1 MEEANANRL
10 EIQMLGGF
18 TLHYQGKECVIG
30 RNSMVKYI
38 QLLQIVLVRGEE
50 GITKEQIMNSLY
62 DRASLMD
69 SNNSF
74 SNLLYQLRKQMVQ
87 AGLPKA
93 QYVVREGRHYVP
105 DSSIPLELD
114 TAEFETCMKKAAAA
128 REETEKYGYCKKA
141 FDLYRG
147 ELLPELS
154 TEMWVMVESI
164 RYKEMYN
171 RCVKWLGE
179 YLKKKKNYEWMGEIY
194 SRAAR
199 IYPFDEWQLCQIDSL
214 IYRGDYQEAYKVYDR
229 TVNLYL
235 EELGEFPSERM
246 INCCR
251 NIECWMKNES
261 CCLSEITK
269 EFENLLKAEDK
280 EARGIQYC
288 SFPSFVDI
296 YGLVKRNQNH
306 NETMATMFLCTL
318 VDYEGKTVKNCEKR
332 KKGADSL
339 ERAIKESI
347 SSRDIYTRY
356 SQSQYL
362 ILVIRTEEQKRLT
375 LQNEIKNRLRELA
388 GSCAHVICSEI
399 LLDEIPVIEN

>member
-1 MEEANANRL
+1 MEEANADRL
-10 EIQMLGGF
+10 KIQMLGGF
-18 TLHYQGKECVIG
+18 SLHYQGEKHVIG

-50 GITKEQIMNSLY
+50 GITKEQIMSSLY
-62 DRASLMD
+62 DRESLMD

-74 SNLLYQLRKQMVQ
+74 SNLLYQLRKQMIH

-93 QYVVREGRHYVP
+93 QYVVREGGRYVP
-105 DSSIPLELD
+105 DGSVPMELD
-114 TAEFETCMKKAAAA
+114 TAEFETCMKQAAAA
-128 REETEKYGYCKKA
+128 GDETEKYGYCKRA

-171 RCVKWLGE
+171 RCVRWLGE
-179 YLKKKKNYEWMGEIY
+179 YLKKKKNYEQMGEIY

-199 IYPFDEWQLCQIDSL
+199 VYPFDEWQLCQIDSL
-214 IYRGDYQEAYKVYDR
+214 ICRGEYQEARKVYDR

-251 NIECWMKNES
+251 NIEWWMKHES
-261 CCLSEITK
+261 CRLSEITK

-280 EARGIQYC
+280 ETRGIQYC

-296 YGLVKRNQNH
+296 YGLIKRNRNS
-306 NETMATMFLCTL
+306 NEAMAAMFLCTL
-318 VDYEGKTVKNCEKR
+318 VDYEGKPVKNSEKR
-332 KKGADSL
+332 KKGAADL
-339 ERAIKESI
+339 ERAIRETI

-362 ILVIRTEEQKRLT
+362 ILAIRIEEQDRLI
-375 LQNEIKNRLRELA
+375 LQNKIRNRLRELA